1 MTALAP
7 THPIRVQVRHPI
19 SGMRLL
25 GMAAHRPEAEGAD
38 EGARVWDI
46 RLDNG
51 GRLALSE
58 FEARA
63 FQLIILEK
71 PKKRPGVA
79 NPRRARTKS
88 S

>member
-1 MTALAP
+1 
-7 THPIRVQVRHPI
+7 
-19 SGMRLL
+19 MRLL

-46 RLDNG
+46 MLDNG

-63 FQLIILEK
+63 FQLITLEGL
-71 PKKRPGVA
+71 KKRPGAA
-79 NPRRARTKS
+79 NPRRARAARSHGKVKGGER
-88 S
+88 